1 MLASQP
7 GLRQDTSDA
16 HYGGAVPLEEYRRK
30 RDAARTPEP
39 IPEADPAP
47 GTDDRFVVQE
57 HHARSLHWDVRLERD
72 GVLASWAVPKG
83 LPTEPDTVRLAVR
96 TEDHPIEYLEFS
108 GEIPAGEY
116 GGGRMTIWDTGTYE
130 TEKWNPREVI
140 VRLRGRRA
148 EGRYVFIRT
157 GDNWIL
163 RRSDPAPERDPLP
176 RDTRPMEATPG
187 PLPRG
192 DNWWLQ
198 VRFGGRRVIVRVDG
212 GRARITDAEGAEIEA
227 PTLRELGPSLGA
239 TPVLLDGELVGGD
252 LWIGDL
258 LHLDGRDVAGLPFRE
273 RHALLEG
280 LELAGPHWRLAPVF
294 PGGGAEVVT
303 AVREQRLGGVLA
315 KDADAP
321 YEPGRRS
328 GAWVAVD
335 ACHHHQ

>member
-1 MLASQP
+1 MLASRP
-7 GLRQDTSDA
+7 GLRQDTD
-16 HYGGAVPLEEYRRK
+16 YGGPVPLEEYRRK

-163 RRSDPAPERDPLP
+163 RRSDPAPTA
-176 RDTRPMEATPG
+176 TRSPATPARWK
-187 PLPRG
+187 PPPARSPAA
-192 DNWWLQ
+192 
-198 VRFGGRRVIVRVDG
+198 RTGGCR
-212 GRARITDAEGAEIEA
+212 
-227 PTLRELGPSLGA
+227 
-239 TPVLLDGELVGGD
+239 
-252 LWIGDL
+252 
-258 LHLDGRDVAGLPFRE
+258 
-273 RHALLEG
+273 
-280 LELAGPHWRLAPVF
+280 
-294 PGGGAEVVT
+294 
-303 AVREQRLGGVLA
+303 
-315 KDADAP
+315 
-321 YEPGRRS
+321 
-328 GAWVAVD
+328 
-335 ACHHHQ
+335 

>member
-1 MLASQP
+1 MLASRP

-140 VRLRGRRA
+140 VRLRGRA
-148 EGRYVFIRT
+148 GR
-157 GDNWIL
+157 GPL
-163 RRSDPAPERDPLP
+163 RLHPHRRQLDPAPLRPERPTA
-176 RDTRPMEATPG
+176 TRSPATPARWS
-187 PLPRG
+187 PP
-192 DNWWLQ
+192 
-198 VRFGGRRVIVRVDG
+198 
-212 GRARITDAEGAEIEA
+212 RARSPA
-227 PTLRELGPSLGA
+227 A
-239 TPVLLDGELVGGD
+239 TTGGC
-252 LWIGDL
+252 
-258 LHLDGRDVAGLPFRE
+258 RCASAAAG
-273 RHALLEG
+273 
-280 LELAGPHWRLAPVF
+280 
-294 PGGGAEVVT
+294 
-303 AVREQRLGGVLA
+303 
-315 KDADAP
+315 
-321 YEPGRRS
+321 
-328 GAWVAVD
+328 
-335 ACHHHQ
+335 

>member
-1 MLASQP
+1 M
-7 GLRQDTSDA
+7 
-16 HYGGAVPLEEYRRK
+16 PLEEYRRK

-148 EGRYVFIRT
+148 Q
-157 GDNWIL
+157 
-163 RRSDPAPERDPLP
+163 RSRPEKP
-176 RDTRPMEATPG
+176 
-187 PLPRG
+187 
-192 DNWWLQ
+192 
-198 VRFGGRRVIVRVDG
+198 
-212 GRARITDAEGAEIEA
+212 
-227 PTLRELGPSLGA
+227 
-239 TPVLLDGELVGGD
+239 
-252 LWIGDL
+252 
-258 LHLDGRDVAGLPFRE
+258 
-273 RHALLEG
+273 
-280 LELAGPHWRLAPVF
+280 
-294 PGGGAEVVT
+294 
-303 AVREQRLGGVLA
+303 
-315 KDADAP
+315 
-321 YEPGRRS
+321 
-328 GAWVAVD
+328 
-335 ACHHHQ
+335 

>member
-130 TEKWNPREVI
+130 LLE
-140 VRLRGRRA
+140 
-148 EGRYVFIRT
+148 
-157 GDNWIL
+157 
-163 RRSDPAPERDPLP
+163 
-176 RDTRPMEATPG
+176 
-187 PLPRG
+187 
-192 DNWWLQ
+192 
-198 VRFGGRRVIVRVDG
+198 RRVRD
-212 GRARITDAEGAEIEA
+212 E
-227 PTLRELGPSLGA
+227 PA
-239 TPVLLDGELVGGD
+239 TSAA
-252 LWIGDL
+252 
-258 LHLDGRDVAGLPFRE
+258 VA
-273 RHALLEG
+273 
-280 LELAGPHWRLAPVF
+280 
-294 PGGGAEVVT
+294 T
-303 AVREQRLGGVLA
+303 
-315 KDADAP
+315 
-321 YEPGRRS
+321 
-328 GAWVAVD
+328 
-335 ACHHHQ
+335 